1 MPCSHCRLN
10 GHNYVSCPQLS
21 KKQIKKIKEEKL
33 KKKKENIQRRRI
45 IEQRYRQV
53 RERLRQEQIEKE
65 KKEKKEKESTY
76 IINNPNSYE
85 LSLYFNTSEN
95 PDNIKHFSYV
105 ESNSSK
111 YIRVY
116 PHNTIF
122 IYPTLDV
129 LIEGSHNAIKDL
141 PVDYPKEPILKLNI
155 SDFNDKLNEQ
165 KQLLIQNYRE
175 SLNNNVINFYNVS
188 SDDNNNNCHSDQ
200 LNYYNNVNHIQ
211 MEKIIYIEQ
220 KVYIEEKTELEK
232 WKEVGLKSNYL
243 LQELIK
249 LGGEKYENLEPI
261 FDMVKDIPIPEHT
274 PHDREIAGIPS
285 ILTNV
290 VGEEA

>member
-1 MPCSHCRLN
+1 MPCSHCKQS
-10 GHNYVSCPQLS
+10 GHNYVTCSHLTTEQ
-21 KKQIKKIKEEKL
+21 KKKIKEDKF
-33 KKKKENIQRRRI
+33 KKKKENIEKRKLLEQKFRLEQERQRI
-45 IEQRYRQV
+45 
-53 RERLRQEQIEKE
+53 LKIEKE
-65 KKEKKEKESTY
+65 KNEKENTY
-76 IINNPNSYE
+76 IVNNPNSYE
-85 LSLYFNTSEN
+85 LSLYFTTTQN
-95 PDNIKHFSYV
+95 PNNIRHFTYI
-105 ESNSSK
+105 EPNSSK
-111 YIRVY
+111 NIQVY
-116 PHNTIF
+116 PHNIILF
-122 IYPTLDV
+122 YPTLDV
-129 LIEGSHNAIKDL
+129 LIENSHNAIKKL
-141 PVDYPKEPILKLNI
+141 PVNHSKQPILKLNI